1 MATEGKGCS
10 GSGVATISARLSDV
24 SFCTWKYGRVG
35 SGGRRDGAFLFFL
48 SCKDTNRK
56 RASER
61 ASYLG
66 VNHPCGV
73 GGRSCFLFSDGED
86 LYMYNS
92 RDLGDIYDEAIE

>member
-1 MATEGKGCS
+1 MATEGKGCL
-10 GSGVATISARLSDV
+10 GSGVATIFARLSDV

-35 SGGRRDGAFLFFL
+35 SGGRRDGVFLFFL

-61 ASYLG
+61 VILVSTA
-66 VNHPCGV
+66 PV
-73 GGRSCFLFSDGED
+73 GWEAVLVFYFSDGED